1 MANFSSFFW
10 YNYGIWTPQNCHSDL
25 VECCVIVMGSKVGKK
40 HKKHQKH
47 QGGRTDNG
55 LHWRRKK
62 APKSTKSTK
71 STRGS
76 DEQRL
81 A

>member
-40 HKKHQKH
+40 HQKA
-47 QGGRTDNG
+47 
-55 LHWRRKK
+55 RKAQK
-62 APKSTKSTK
+62 APKAPG
-71 STRGS
+71 GS
-76 DEQRL
+76 DGQRL